1 MDRALREPQ
10 PLGEIADADFVMVFG
25 ERLDQPQR
33 VRDRGKP
40 GAGLCDARFPLR
52 SGRRLRF
59 PAAYFAETSSFQCL
73 SHFSSS
79 SIRATGS
86 SIRKGKAMSSLFTFR
101 LAGKR

>member
-10 PLGEIADADFVMVFG
+10 PLGEIADADLVMVFG

-52 SGRRLRF
+52 SGRGILAENAHAFSF
-59 PAAYFAETSSFQCL
+59 PPIKTTL
-73 SHFSSS
+73 
-79 SIRATGS
+79 
-86 SIRKGKAMSSLFTFR
+86 L
-101 LAGKR
+101 